1 MNNIKIVLAD
11 DHQLF
16 REGLKSI
23 LEHQSDFE
31 VVGEAI
37 DGHTT
42 LTMVNK
48 YSPDIVLLDISMP
61 GLNGIETLRRLTAEG
76 SKTRVIIL
84 SMHSDRRFVSESF
97 KAGAR
102 GYLLKDSALE
112 ELVTGIRT
120 VMNGNVYLSSH
131 IARVLVDDYVSLSVG
146 TDSSSVSKLTSRER
160 EVLQLIAEGHST
172 KETAS
177 RLNVSIKTIETHR
190 KRIMDKLGLQ
200 GIAELTKYAI
210 KEKIITAD

>member
-120 VMNGNVYLSSH
+120 VMNGNVSLSSH

-146 TDSSSVSKLTSRER
+146 TDSSSVSKLTSREL